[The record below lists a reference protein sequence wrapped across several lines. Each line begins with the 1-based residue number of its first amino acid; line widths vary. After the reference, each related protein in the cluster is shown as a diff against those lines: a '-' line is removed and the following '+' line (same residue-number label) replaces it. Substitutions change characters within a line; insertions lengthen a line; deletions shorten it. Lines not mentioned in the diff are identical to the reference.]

1 MANGQPRPAFYVA
14 VLLVVLG
21 LVGLALWRYG
31 AIGPGSK
38 VGQFTAD
45 ELKKM
50 KGGAE
55 AADSSGITTVKEY
68 NFVSASRLPEV
79 KGISSYTPMTDR
91 TVRFGINVWAG
102 WSPIIYAN
110 NGFKPGKVWKT
121 PGGKDFKVELVLSDD
136 PIGMRDAYAAGSLH
150 IGWATLDMV
159 PLFLEGLRKDSR
171 VMPRIYQQVDWSNG
185 GDGIVVRDAI
195 KTMSDL
201 RGKTVVLAQNSPSH
215 FFILNALINAGVQP
229 SEVEFKF
236 TQDAFQAAAAFNNTK
251 TLSGVVSWAPDIYN
265 LEKVKG
271 NRMLVNTST
280 ANKLIADVWFARADF
295 AKDNPDIMEGLV
307 RGIFDA
313 MVDLKSQDAKQKVAK
328 LMAAGYSI
336 PESDALGMLGDAHS
350 TNYAENREFFLNQN
364 NPTNFERT
372 WTTAYFLYKRI
383 NAVTEQT
390 SFDQVMDF
398 SIIQKL
404 ASEPKYSSQ
413 KNEYETQFA
422 PASAG
427 TVSGEKDEI
436 LTKTVVIHFFPN
448 SWDLSKKV
456 TRNVNS
462 KETEEL
468 YDPNVGFVVDEIGK
482 LAGQYGAARIIIEGH
497 TDGSMKTSVPKSVVQ
512 ELSLNRA
519 NAVKEAVLRKFP
531 SLQPNQFSTN
541 GLGWDR
547 PADSSDPENHAKNR
561 RVEIKVYPAEAAPAT
576 GK

>member
-1 MANGQPRPAFYVA
+1 MANGQPKPAFYVA

-21 LVGLALWRYG
+21 LVGLAVWQYG
-31 AIGPGSK
+31 GVRSRLGS
-38 VGQFTAD
+38 GQISQD
-45 ELKKM
+45 ELKQM

-55 AADSSGITTVKEY
+55 APDASGITTVKEY
-68 NFVSASRLPEV
+68 KYVAASRLPEV
-79 KGISSYTPMTDR
+79 KGISNYKPMADR
-91 TVRFGINVWAG
+91 TVRFAINVWAG

-110 NGFKPGKVWKT
+110 NGFRPGKAWKT
-121 PGGKDFKVELVLSDD
+121 PGGKDFKVELVLIDD
-136 PIGMRDAYAAGSLH
+136 PVAMRDAYAAGNLH
-150 IGWATLDMV
+150 VGWATLDMI

-171 VMPRIYQQVDWSNG
+171 VMPRVYQQVDWSNG

-195 KTMSDL
+195 KTMADL

-215 FFILNALINAGVQP
+215 YFVLNALINAGVQP
-229 SEVEFKF
+229 AEVDFKF
-236 TQDAFQAAAAFNNTK
+236 TQDAFQAAAAFNADRR
-251 TLSGVVSWAPDIYN
+251 LGGAVSWSPDIYN

-271 NRMLVNTST
+271 NRILVTTST

-295 AKDNPDIMEGLV
+295 AKDNPDIMEGIA

-313 MVDLKSQDAKQKVAK
+313 MQDLKAQDAKQKVAK

-336 PESDALGMLGDAHS
+336 PEGDALGMLGDAHS
-350 TNYAENREFFLNQN
+350 TNYAENRDFFLNQN

-372 WTTAYFLYKRI
+372 WATAYFLYKKI

-390 SFDQVMDF
+390 PFDQVMDF

-404 ASEPKYSSQ
+404 GAEQKYASQ
-413 KNEYETQFA
+413 KNEYDIHFA

-427 TVSGEKDEI
+427 SIQGEKDEI

-456 TRNVNS
+456 TRNAEG
-462 KETEEL
+462 KEVEEL
-468 YDPNVGFVVDEIGK
+468 YDPNVNFIVEEVGK
-482 LAGQYGAARIIIEGH
+482 LAGQFGAARVVIEGH
-497 TDGSMKTSVPKSVVQ
+497 TDGSMRGTVPKSLVQ

-519 NAVKEAVLRKFP
+519 NSVKEAIVRKFP
-531 SLQPNQFSTN
+531 SLQPNQFATA

-547 PADSSDPENHAKNR
+547 PADPSDPENHAKNR
-561 RVEIKVYPAEAAPAT
+561 RVEVKVYPAEAAAAP
-576 GK
+576 K